1 MAIPASIDISGLIGI
16 RQFLFR
22 FGIDLQ
28 SLPGLMEEIA
38 QYSMT
43 QIKKRTLSGQDVD
56 GHLFKPYSD
65 KYALFR
71 REKGRPTGKVDL
83 FFSGSMFSS
92 MTSNIDSREIRIFFM
107 NTSDRNN
114 SRNPLKAF
122 FLNQERN
129 FFALSE
135 NDVRGIIEI
144 IEEYLSNLIG

>member
-1 MAIPASIDISGLIGI
+1 MAIPANVDISGLIEI

-28 SLPGLMEEIA
+28 RLPELMEEIA
-38 QYSMT
+38 QFSMT
-43 QIKKRTLSGQDVD
+43 QIKKRTLAGKDAD
-56 GHLFKPYSD
+56 NHLFEPYSD

-83 FFSGSMFSS
+83 FFSGSMLGA
-92 MTSNIDSREIRIFFM
+92 MTSDVDSREIRIYFM
-107 NTSDRNN
+107 NTSDSKN
-114 SRNPLKAF
+114 SRNSLKAF
-122 FLNQERN
+122 FLNQRRN